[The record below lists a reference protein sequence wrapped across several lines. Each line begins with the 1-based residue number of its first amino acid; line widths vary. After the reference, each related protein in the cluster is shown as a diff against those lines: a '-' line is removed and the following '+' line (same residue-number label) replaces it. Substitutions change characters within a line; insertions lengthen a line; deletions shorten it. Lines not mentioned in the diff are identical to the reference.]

1 MNMDRSQKNLEKK
14 KDDRTIEYLE
24 LKYDTNIQRG
34 LTLAKVRQK
43 QRGKRSS
50 RNSITKEKK
59 RIWKVS
65 GRNVRMSGSISYPA
79 W

>member
-34 LTLAKVRQK
+34 LTLAKVRLLENGSLK
-43 QRGKRSS
+43 M
-50 RNSITKEKK
+50 EKT
-59 RIWKVS
+59 
-65 GRNVRMSGSISYPA
+65 G
-79 W
+79 